1 MNSRLPKMLNCA
13 HEKIPG
19 RCISGAKLPEDAM
32 ALSLMGRG
40 GVILG
45 AMATKTRTPNFPA
58 VSAQFWLGVKH
69 FFNETVNHWRP
80 CQPCE
85 GY

>member
-32 ALSLMGRG
+32 ALSLMDRGRSQAGRTADTTRSPKYLRVSPQFGIG
-40 GVILG
+40 GSTI
-45 AMATKTRTPNFPA
+45 
-58 VSAQFWLGVKH
+58 
-69 FFNETVNHWRP
+69 FFKEITL
-80 CQPCE
+80 
-85 GY
+85 